1 MWTFSSLYVY
11 SFKVIFDNGFQE
23 SICYCS
29 SIISR
34 YVSIDGCYFIFLI
47 INIFL
52 NVIHGRGEI
61 SKKQTTW
68 LLYLQEKCKSNCPPR
83 GFRTGTCVAFD
94 NHPVADCCG
103 VMVIIIIIVIVM
115 IIIIIMIVVIIMII
129 IIIG

>member
-1 MWTFSSLYVY
+1 MFL
-11 SFKVIFDNGFQE
+11 
-23 SICYCS
+23 
-29 SIISR
+29 
-34 YVSIDGCYFIFLI
+34 FIFLI

-103 VMVIIIIIVIVM
+103 DNDKKIYQFM
-115 IIIIIMIVVIIMII
+115 
-129 IIIG
+129 GLLFHFRDHLHLY